1 MDRILIS
8 KTLKQSIKI
17 DSCEPGSLLMMV
29 RNSPCEGKNGET
41 RQFIYKMIE
50 QGTRRELLTI
60 LLDNCDYDS
69 YILFDVREDIDI
81 EEVIKQLNNFPKF
94 EEIFYLPKTQF

>member
-8 KTLKQSIKI
+8 KFLKQSIKI
-17 DSCEPGSLLMMV
+17 APCEIGSLLMMI
-29 RNSPCEGKNGET
+29 RNSPSEGKNGET

-69 YILFDVREDIDI
+69 YILFNVREDIEI
-81 EEVIKQLNNFPKF
+81 KKVIKQL
-94 EEIFYLPKTQF
+94 